1 VNTKEIVIQFRFP
14 NGSNLVRTY
23 EADATLNDVLS
34 DINSEASNAAGVNFQ
49 LVLSYSNQVLVIE
62 DGDKKLNELGISNR
76 SSVKVVP
83 GAPNKGWRIGDLCS
97 YLFSYVPG
105 MNSARVDQPAVT
117 PITTSDQQNQ
127 PSPTAGGVRRRNI
140 GRLHDLRNY
149 SDDEDA
155 TYNGNSTQQM

>member
-1 VNTKEIVIQFRFP
+1 M
-14 NGSNLVRTY
+14 RTY

-83 GAPNKGWRIGDLCS
+83 VSFRNNYVLLSLVFYVRNDTIFIAGVSSRTSICLLCVKPQS
-97 YLFSYVPG
+97 YILES
-105 MNSARVDQPAVT
+105 
-117 PITTSDQQNQ
+117 IT
-127 PSPTAGGVRRRNI
+127 
-140 GRLHDLRNY
+140 
-149 SDDEDA
+149 
-155 TYNGNSTQQM
+155 